1 MFDKLKIHARHG
13 IESPICERW
22 LKFCDG
28 HEVHIHKDYNKW
40 HDAGTYIADLVA
52 NNKGI
57 VVNCDIDCFVMDWGI
72 VRAIIKH
79 MKINGIGYAGVRDD
93 AATIPHRGNS
103 REVMNPFFNIFDC
116 DIMKVPYGWERLPF
130 VHEPF
135 DELFKGMRRENKY
148 LTFSAKQGDDGIS
161 TELSFNGKVFC
172 VHTWYARE
180 YEHDELQ
187 RERINKIIERCEG
200 LL

>member
-22 LKFCDG
+22 LKFCEG

-57 VVNCDIDCFVMDWGI
+57 VINCDIDCFVMDWGI

-103 REVMNPFFNIFDC
+103 REVMNPFKFLGEKTRNVDPRPTKEMDLLIKLLEAC
-116 DIMKVPYGWERLPF
+116 PTF
-130 VHEPF
+130 VVDKCF
-135 DELFKGMRRENKY
+135 R
-148 LTFSAKQGDDGIS
+148 
-161 TELSFNGKVFC
+161 
-172 VHTWYARE
+172 
-180 YEHDELQ
+180 
-187 RERINKIIERCEG
+187 
-200 LL
+200 